1 VFDIEPALQALES
14 DPGAYLN
21 AKQLEGV
28 AATLE
33 GALAVRAVATSAAQA
48 SGNGSGGGRSHGS
61 GGGSTESSS
70 SGARLL
76 YPALAA
82 LAAPISP
89 EEGVI
94 ARAVRHCIK
103 VRGNWLIRMRC
114 RRKHHMGLSMS
125 GRQLWQYWHHLPCI
139 H

>member
-28 AATLE
+28 ASTLE

-48 SGNGSGGGRSHGS
+48 SGNGNGGNRSHESSGGR
-61 GGGSTESSS
+61 STESSS

-94 ARAVRHCIK
+94 ARAVRHCIR
-103 VRGNWLIRMRC
+103 VRGSCCIGLLLLV
-114 RRKHHMGLSMS
+114 MG
-125 GRQLWQYWHHLPCI
+125 
-139 H
+139 